1 MEDMNAKPYSGIPL
15 LAAALLVLA
24 ALVSGCST
32 ADKEDREIAEKVAQ
46 MTREEKVLF
55 VMGTQRLLNNGPEIA
70 PGMIKRP
77 WKNENA
83 RQISNYYDP
92 GDATTAYSKKR
103 NGAAGETYAISRL
116 GIPMAYFADGP
127 TGLRLSVTQD
137 NGSKTYST
145 GFPSACLLG
154 ASWDTELMDKVGT
167 AMGNETLEFGMD
179 FLLAPSMNILRNP
192 LCGRNFEYYA
202 EDPLLSGKLAAS
214 FVCGFQ
220 SQGVGVSVKH
230 FAANNEET
238 MRNGIDA
245 VVSERALRE
254 IYFKGFEIVVKES
267 KPWTVMSAYN
277 KLNGVLASENPWLLN
292 DVLRGEWGF
301 DGTVVTD
308 WWSEENGARQVA
320 AGNDLLMPGT
330 QHQED
335 DIFAALEDGSLD
347 EALLD
352 KACFNILKTLRKTPS
367 FHAYPFSNHPNVE
380 AHESLARSAAAEGM
394 VLLEN
399 NGALPLSG
407 SIKRIAALGNA
418 MYYTYVSGSG
428 SGSAGGRHKIC
439 LDEGLESAGYVLDE
453 AAAEF
458 YRKYVNENKPR
469 PSWIIPNIPEPS
481 LAPEQIARMAR
492 ENDAAIYAIGR
503 IAGEGSDREA
513 IEGDYYLSVAE
524 MLNLRLLSEAFHAE
538 GKPLIVIL
546 NMGSCVDMMSW
557 KDIPDAILHAWYPG
571 QEAGYAITDVLTGA
585 VNPSG
590 KLPFT
595 IAAKYE
601 DVPSS
606 SDFPLSEGE
615 DRRSIYHEDIF
626 VGYRGFDADGIE
638 PAYPFGYGLSY
649 TSFEYSDLSVK
660 KEGKE
665 YQVTLRVKNTGQRE
679 GREVVQIYV
688 AAPKSRLAKPE
699 KELRA
704 FVKTPVIPAGESV
717 MISARFA
724 VKDLSSFDPSQHK
737 WVLDKGDYTLM
748 AASSSRDIRASKIIK
763 IK

>member
-1 MEDMNAKPYSGIPL
+1 MRDMKPKKYSSLPIAS
-15 LAAALLVLA
+15 AAAIFLMILI
-24 ALVSGCST
+24 SGCGT
-32 ADKEDREIAEKVAQ
+32 ADNAERDAAETVAR
-46 MTREEKVLF
+46 MTQEEKVLF
-55 VMGTQRLLNNGPEIA
+55 VMGTQRVMNNGPDIA

-77 WKNENA
+77 WRNENA

-92 GDATTAYSKKR
+92 GDAVTAYSRKR

-116 GIPMAYFADGP
+116 GIPMAFFADGP
-127 TGLRLSVTQD
+127 TGLKLSVEQED
-137 NGSKTYST
+137 GSRLYGT

-154 ASWDTELMDKVGT
+154 ASWDTDLLDRVGT

-192 LCGRNFEYYA
+192 LCGRNFEYYS

-214 FVCGFQ
+214 FVRGFQ

-267 KPWTVMSAYN
+267 APWTVMSSYN
-277 KLNGVLASENPWLLN
+277 KINGVLASENPWLLN
-292 DVLRGEWGF
+292 EVLRDEWGF
-301 DGTVVTD
+301 DGIVVTD

-335 DIFAALEDGSLD
+335 DIFAALEDGTLD

-352 KACFNILKTLRKTPS
+352 KACINILKTLRKTPS
-367 FHAYPFSNHPNVE
+367 FHAYPFSNRPDLA
-380 AHESLARSAAAEGM
+380 AHETLARKAATEGM

-399 NGALPLSG
+399 NGALPIPESV
-407 SIKRIAALGNA
+407 KRIAALGNA
-418 MYYTYVSGSG
+418 MYYTYTSGSG
-428 SGSAGGRHKIC
+428 SGSAGGRHKVC
-439 LDEGLESAGYVLDE
+439 LDEGLEAAGYVLD
-453 AAAEF
+453 APSAKF
-458 YRKYVNENKPR
+458 YREYVKKNKPG
-469 PSWIIPNIPEPS
+469 PSWIVPNIPEP
-481 LAPEQIARMAR
+481 LLDRRQVARMAK
-492 ENDAAIYAIGR
+492 ETDAAVYAIGR
-503 IAGEGSDREA
+503 IAGEGADRKA
-513 IEGDYYLSVAE
+513 IEGDYYLSEAE
-524 MLNLRLLSEAFHAE
+524 TANLKSLAEAFHAE
-538 GKPLIVIL
+538 GKPLIVVL
-546 NMGSCVDMMSW
+546 NMGSCIDMAGW

-571 QEAGYAITDVLTGA
+571 QEAGYAIADVLTGA

-590 KLPFT
+590 KLTFT

-606 SDFPLSEGE
+606 ADFPLSEGE
-615 DRRSIYHEDIF
+615 DRRSIYNEDIF
-626 VGYRGFDADGIE
+626 VGYRGFDASGTE

-649 TSFEYSDLSVK
+649 TSFDYSDLSVK
-660 KEGKE
+660 KEGGE
-665 YQVTLRVKNTGQRE
+665 YVATLRVKNTGSRA

-688 AAPKSRLAKPE
+688 SAPQGHLEKPE

-717 MISARFA
+717 MVSARFA
-724 VKDLSSFDPSQHK
+724 EKDLSSYDPSRGK
-737 WVLDKGDYTLM
+737 WVLDKGGYTLM
-748 AASSSRDIRASKIIK
+748 AGASSRDIRVSKLFTVK
-763 IK
+763 